1 LNQITPIYVTF
12 SVPEAEIDAVRRYA
26 SQHLR
31 VMANPKGQSGNAE
44 TGKLSFIDNGVDTTT
59 GTVKLKATF
68 PNSRRRLLPGQF
80 VDVVLNLS
88 LQKGATVVPTKA
100 VQVGQQGEY
109 VFVVNPQDIAEA
121 RPVTT
126 AGTFQKYS

>member
-1 LNQITPIYVTF
+1 VT
-12 SVPEAEIDAVRRYA
+12 
-26 SQHLR
+26 
-31 VMANPKGQSGNAE
+31 ANPKGQSGNAE
-44 TGKLSFIDNGVDTTT
+44 TGKLTFIDNGVDTTT

-126 AGTFQKYS
+126 AGTFQKYSISAKVYSPASE